1 MSARDAPGR
10 IAVIPAPPKREPLW
24 AIGLSALLV
33 ALGRARRDV
42 DPGLETVF
50 DRMATLTPPPPLTG
64 GRGSRRGGE
73 ANPRT
78 ATRQGRAFRGL
89 TEGSNARGWFAQGP
103 SEIPALGWK
112 DILLRVYNGIIDDRI
127 LANAAG
133 VTYYALLALFPG
145 IAAVVSIYGLFADPN
160 SIVGQVDTMAGFA
173 PGGAIDV
180 IRDQLTRL
188 SAQGSTKLGVSF
200 LIGLVIS
207 LWSANSGI
215 RALFDSLNV
224 VYEEEEKRS
233 FIRLNAVT
241 LSFTIATIAFLLIAL
256 ACVIAFPPMLSH
268 LSARGMTGQL
278 LNIARWPIL
287 LVLVAFGLTLIYRYG
302 PSRTEPRWQWITWG
316 SAFAAVIWLA
326 ASGLFSWYAAN
337 FESFN
342 KTYGSLGAIIGFMTW
357 MWVSTIVVLVGA
369 KLNAEIEHQTV
380 RESTVGP
387 PKPLGRRGATMA
399 DTIGPAQA

>member
-1 MSARDAPGR
+1 MSAGNAGAAAAAIPVRPERD
-10 IAVIPAPPKREPLW
+10 PLW
-24 AIGLSALLV
+24 AIALSALLV
-33 ALGRARRDV
+33 AAGLARGSADPRSERANRQRRD
-42 DPGLETVF
+42 D
-50 DRMATLTPPPPLTG
+50 
-64 GRGSRRGGE
+64 
-73 ANPRT
+73 
-78 ATRQGRAFRGL
+78 
-89 TEGSNARGWFAQGP
+89 ARGRFAEAP
-103 SEIPALGWK
+103 SEIPALGRK
-112 DILLRVYNGIIDDRI
+112 DILLRVYNGISDDRI

-133 VTYYALLALFPG
+133 VTYYALLALFLG

-173 PGGAIDV
+173 PGGAIDI

-215 RALFDSLNV
+215 KALFDSLNV

-241 LSFTIATIAFLLIAL
+241 LTFTIVTVAFLLIAL
-256 ACVIAFPPMLSH
+256 ACVVAFPVMLNH
-268 LSARGMTGQL
+268 LPAPGVTGRL
-278 LNIARWPIL
+278 LNTARWPIL
-287 LVLVAFGLTLIYRYG
+287 LVLVALGLTLIYRYG

-326 ASGLFSWYAAN
+326 ASALFSWYAAN
-337 FESFN
+337 FGSFN

-357 MWVSTIVVLVGA
+357 MWLSIIVVLVGA
-369 KLNAEIEHQTV
+369 KLNAEIENEAAC
-380 RESTVGP
+380 ESTV
-387 PKPLGRRGATMA
+387 ASSTS
-399 DTIGPAQA
+399 